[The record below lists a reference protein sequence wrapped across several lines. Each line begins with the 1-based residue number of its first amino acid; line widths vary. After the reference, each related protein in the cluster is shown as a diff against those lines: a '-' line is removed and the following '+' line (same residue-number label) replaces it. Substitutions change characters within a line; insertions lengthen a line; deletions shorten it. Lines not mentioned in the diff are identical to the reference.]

1 MKVIDLAAPQA
12 GDDEVLLKMEYVGFC
27 GSDLSTFRGGNPMV
41 HMPVVPGHEVGATIV
56 SIGKNVPDGLKPG
69 MTVTVN
75 PYTNCGKCASCRN
88 GRVNACLP
96 LQGGFPIDFGV
107 PEPVKEQKTAIALA
121 KEQAAFCDGIFEIA
135 SPVYYAVSNLN
146 RHYWSFWWD

>member
-56 SIGKNVPDGLKPG
+56 SIGWPEAWHDRDRQSLYELWQV
-69 MTVTVN
+69 
-75 PYTNCGKCASCRN
+75 CF
-88 GRVNACLP
+88 LP
-96 LQGGFPIDFGV
+96 
-107 PEPVKEQKTAIALA
+107 
-121 KEQAAFCDGIFEIA
+121 
-135 SPVYYAVSNLN
+135 
-146 RHYWSFWWD
+146 